1 MVSQRPLRTSIV
13 QFFFFG
19 VLSFAVAGSA
29 SATMVSTEDAINAK
43 QATELRAQ
51 LKALVQRPE
60 LASQLQALG
69 VPPEQAVARV
79 DAMTDAEV
87 RALAGKL
94 GDLPAGGRLSNNDLI
109 LILVLIIV
117 LALAL

>member
-1 MVSQRPLRTSIV
+1 MVSLRRLPTLFVRVILFCAFS
-13 QFFFFG
+13 
-19 VLSFAVAGSA
+19 LAVAGSA
-29 SATMVSTEDAINAK
+29 GAAMVSTEDAMNAE
-43 QATELRAQ
+43 QAAALRTQ
-51 LKALVQRPE
+51 LKTLVQRPE
-60 LASQLQALG
+60 LATQMQALG
-69 VPPEQAVARV
+69 VPPEQAAARV

-87 RALAGKL
+87 RTLAGKL

>member
-1 MVSQRPLRTSIV
+1 MKSPRQLRTSIV
-13 QFFFFG
+13 GFFFCCA
-19 VLSFAVAGSA
+19 LSLAVAVPA
-29 SATMVSTEDAINAK
+29 SAAIVSTEDAMNSG
-43 QATELRAQ
+43 QAAELRAQ

-60 LASQLQALG
+60 LATQLQTLG

-94 GDLPAGGRLSNNDLI
+94 GDLPAGGRLSNNELI